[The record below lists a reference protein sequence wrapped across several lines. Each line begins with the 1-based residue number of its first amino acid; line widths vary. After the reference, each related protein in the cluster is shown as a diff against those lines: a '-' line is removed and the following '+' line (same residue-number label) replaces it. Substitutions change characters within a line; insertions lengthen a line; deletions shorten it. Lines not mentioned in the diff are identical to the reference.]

1 MKVKIIKLTMNAF
14 MTYKDKTEICF
25 DEMIDHGL
33 YLISG
38 PTGSGKTTIFDAIT
52 FALYGVASGSQRNQ
66 SSYFRSDYADNKE
79 ETYVEMEFELHNRL
93 YTIRRSPTYTRPGY
107 KTAKM
112 ANAYLSYDDTVI
124 EGVKEVNAKINELI
138 GVDVHQFKQIVMIAQ
153 GEFTKLIYASSEER
167 EKVLRHIFHSESLVA
182 FENQLKEETKRYKEQ
197 YAIANQKL
205 ISRFQLLS
213 YADSLVEGNLEQ
225 FHPMFLQQ
233 ASDENQKLYEQVLT
247 FKTEYTNNKTIYD
260 QFSKDYYEKEKMNE
274 SYLQYQQVSQKYT
287 HLLKQEETMKQC
299 KQDIEYIQL
308 IHQNQTFLYQYQQTH
323 ADIDK
328 TEKQL
333 QSCFK
338 QKETLEKQYQLLQKQ
353 YETLPDIKL
362 EKDNLLKKKEKLK
375 QDIEKQNQY
384 QQFNIQYNNEKK
396 IYETETQVFKQ
407 LQDNLTKL
415 TNRMTHDQENVNRLA
430 SLELDYQQYL
440 QLKKESEEKQKTIN
454 QLSEYYDTWAI
465 HQEKHFELAQKYKA
479 IENDFHNL
487 DMKYQNEDEK
497 FKQQQAGILALNLKE
512 NEPCPVCGST
522 HHPHLAKVSLE
533 VLSSIELEKLN
544 KEVERSRKQKDNAYQ
559 EVLSH
564 NEKIKE
570 IQAKM
575 TLLKERLGIHDEL
588 SKEVFIQLMNDVT
601 QDISQKDKQYKGVS
615 DEIGYLKKVQKS
627 LKQDEEKKN
636 MLDQQCQL
644 QKEKINNIE
653 KRLAVIEKQVEQI
666 EKEVDIH
673 ENLNQAYKQVQLQF
687 DEKEQFINQIEKNYH
702 QVTQQRT
709 LLQNQ
714 EMTFKETLSQLQT
727 TYTSLSQKFEKF
739 VNEHFQTQEKYE
751 YYLSLKDTLQ
761 DKEKQYQRYLL
772 EKTQLSSQM
781 EALKKT
787 LGDYQFIDL
796 TNEKEQLILLEKNK
810 DETYEKVNTF
820 SHTYEQ
826 NEKIIKE
833 LNNEYQHS
841 QDIFE
846 QYTLYQDLSDMAS
859 GKNMNRM
866 SFERYV
872 LSAYFEHILDYANV
886 ELAKMS
892 QGRFTLYRK
901 TETKGSKQ
909 QGLDLSVL
917 DYETGMLR
925 DIQSLSGGE
934 SFKAALSLALGL
946 SAMIQSYAGGIEL
959 NTLFIDEGFGTLDN
973 ESIDQALSV
982 LMELHNDNKV
992 IGIISHVDEL
1002 KERIPTQIVVSKG
1015 IKGSSLSIEK

>member
-1 MKVKIIKLTMNAF
+1 MKIIKLTMNAF

-38 PTGSGKTTIFDAIT
+38 PTGSGKTTIFDAMT

-79 ETYVEMEFELHNRL
+79 ETYVEMEFELHNRI
-93 YTIRRSPTYTRPGY
+93 YTVRRSPTYTRPGY

-112 ANAYLSYDDTVI
+112 ANAYLKYDDTVI
-124 EGVKEVNAKINELI
+124 EGIKEVNAKINELI

-197 YAIANQKL
+197 YAIANQRL

-233 ASDENQKLYEQVLT
+233 ASDENQKLHEQVLAL
-247 FKTEYTNNKTIYD
+247 KTEYTENKNVYD

-287 HLLKQEETMKQC
+287 HLMKQEETMNQC
-299 KQDIEYIQL
+299 QQDIENIQL

-323 ADIDK
+323 DDKEK

-333 QSCFK
+333 QLCLK
-338 QKETLEKQYQLLQKQ
+338 QKESLENQYQLLQKQ

-384 QQFNIQYNNEKK
+384 KQLNVQYLNEKK
-396 IYETETQVFKQ
+396 TYETETQVFKQ
-407 LQDNLTKL
+407 LQDHLTKL
-415 TNRMTHDQENVNRLA
+415 TNRMMHDQENVNRLA
-430 SLELDYQQYL
+430 RLELDYQQYL
-440 QLKKESEEKQKTIN
+440 QLKKESEEKQATIS

-465 HQEKHFELAQKYKA
+465 LQEKHFELAQKYKA

-497 FKQQQAGILALNLKE
+497 FKQQQAGILALGLKE

-544 KEVERSRKQKDNAYQ
+544 KEVEKSRKRKDNAYQ

-575 TLLKERLGIHDEL
+575 ALLKERLGIHEDL

-601 QDISQKDKQYKGVS
+601 QEISQKDKQYKGVS
-615 DEIGYLKKVQKS
+615 DEISYLKKIQKS
-627 LKQDEEKKN
+627 LKQDEIKKN
-636 MLDQQCQL
+636 ALDQQCQL
-644 QKEKINNIE
+644 QKDKINDIE
-653 KRLAVIEKQVEQI
+653 KRIAVIEKQVEQI

-673 ENLNQAYKQVQLQF
+673 ENLNQAYQQVKLQF

-702 QVTQQRT
+702 QATQQRT

-714 EMTFKETLSQLQT
+714 EMTLKETLSHLQT
-727 TYTSLSQKFEKF
+727 TYTSLSHEFERF
-739 VNEHFQTQEKYE
+739 VNDHFQTKEKYE

-761 DKEKQYQRYLL
+761 DKEKQYQSYLL

-787 LGDYQFIDL
+787 LGDYHFIDL
-796 TNEKEQLILLEKNK
+796 TTEKDQLILLEKNK
-810 DETYEKVNTF
+810 DEAYEKVNTF
-820 SHTYEQ
+820 SHMYEQ

-846 QYTLYQDLSDMAS
+846 QYTLYQDLSDMAT

-901 TETKGSKQ
+901 TETKGAKQ

-1002 KERIPTQIVVSKG
+1002 KERIPTQIVVHKG
-1015 IKGSSLSIEK
+1015 VKGSSLSIEK